1 MTKSLNVQTRGFF
14 RSLSLSLALGLAAC
28 SGQVGGNNSQSPSQ
42 PGDDDDNSA
51 APGFDDDPEAPNA
64 GLGPC
69 EDKSL
74 PTRVWRLSAAQYA
87 ATVKTALGGRAV
99 DLSKAPP
106 DALDTRTGFANGQE
120 TTFVSNTFANTL
132 FTAAEQAADGYTQSL
147 AQKNPCMVQNP
158 VSDQCLNGFMNDLGL
173 KLFRRPLAETETND
187 YSALYRR
194 NQSKQDAQSA
204 AALLLQ
210 ALLLSPNA
218 VYRTELGNG
227 KEDRMTGFEIAG
239 AIAYGLGNDPP
250 SEALIE
256 AAREGRLFDADVR
269 KGFAREIAK
278 TSGAGEK
285 VGEFMLAQLQLH
297 KLNEQRNALGE
308 KLVDAMIGETNMFAR
323 EIFASSQ
330 PTLEQ
335 LYLAPVAF
343 VNDAL
348 APIYKLSQ
356 KPTTL
361 TRVDVPQDERFGIFT
376 QPSWL
381 AASHG
386 PVHRGKLIREGFLC
400 QDIPLPPANA
410 GDLINQL
417 PATPKEYTQAE
428 KWPTFVQ
435 ERAGCA
441 ACHSMFEP
449 LGFAFE
455 TYDSKGTFRKQ
466 NEHGRS
472 IDPAFK
478 MTGVEGWSGEWQN
491 GRDMVQQIARS
502 QSGQNCFT
510 QRFLTYTL
518 GKGMGDAAKSC
529 TTRRVGRAF
538 IESGGNLH
546 DLMAAIVADD
556 NFIKRGPN
564 P

>member
-1 MTKSLNVQTRGFF
+1 MTKLLNVQTSGYF
-14 RSLSLSLALGLAAC
+14 RSLSLALGLAAC
-28 SGQVGGNNSQSPSQ
+28 SGQIGDNASSP
-42 PGDDDDNSA
+42 PGDDDDNNPPSP
-51 APGFDDDPEAPNA
+51 PGDDNDDPEAPNA

-74 PTRVWRLSAAQYA
+74 SARVWRLSAAQYA
-87 ATVKTALGGRAV
+87 ATVETALGGRSV

-106 DALDTRTGFANGQE
+106 DAVDARTGFSNGQE

-132 FTAAEQAADGYTQSL
+132 FTAAEQAADGYAQSL
-147 AQKNPCMVQNP
+147 AQKHPCMVQTP
-158 VSDQCLNGFMNDLGL
+158 VSDQCLNGFVNDLGL
-173 KLFRRPLAETETND
+173 KLFRRPVAEAETND
-187 YSALYRR
+187 YLALYRR
-194 NQSKQDAQSA
+194 NQSRQDAQSGG
-204 AALLLQ
+204 ALLLH

-218 VYRTELGNG
+218 VYRTELGDG
-227 KEDRMTGFEIAG
+227 TDERMTGFEIAA

-250 SEALIE
+250 GEALME
-256 AAREGRLFDADVR
+256 AAREGRLFDAGVR
-269 KGFAREIAK
+269 KEFAREIAK
-278 TSGAGEK
+278 TSGAGDK
-285 VGEFMLAQLQLH
+285 VSEFMAAQLQVH
-297 KLNEQRNALGE
+297 KLNQQRNALGE
-308 KLVDAMIGETNMFAR
+308 KLVDAMIGETNLFAR

-335 LYLAPVAF
+335 FYLAPVAF

-356 KPTTL
+356 KPSTL
-361 TRVDVPQDERFGIFT
+361 TRVEVPEDERFGIFT

-386 PVHRGKLIREGFLC
+386 PVHRGKLIREAFLC
-400 QDIPLPPANA
+400 QDISLPPANA
-410 GDLINQL
+410 GELINQL

-428 KWPTFVQ
+428 KWPAFVE

-441 ACHSMFEP
+441 ACHSTFEP

-455 TYDSKGTFRKQ
+455 TYDSKGTFRKE
-466 NEHGRS
+466 NEYGRF

-478 MTGVEGWSGEWQN
+478 MTDVEGWSGEWQN
-491 GRDMVQQIARS
+491 GRDMVQQIASS
-502 QSGQNCFT
+502 QVGQNCFT
-510 QRFLTYTL
+510 QRFLTFAM
-518 GKGMGDAAKSC
+518 GQGMGDAVQSC

-538 IESGGNLH
+538 IESGGNVH
-546 DLMAAIVADD
+546 DLLAAIVADD
-556 NFIKRGPN
+556 HFIKRVRN